1 MVSSEMLELHREWR
15 KVYYPCDNG
24 VHVMDPDGEFGGVTV
39 RNFPRADLTLFR
51 ELSSAGEGDDFDL
64 ICDFYE
70 RGELIEIAVIRRQDL
85 ALIERRLA
93 VKGGDH
99 E

>member
-1 MVSSEMLELHREWR
+1 MVSVEMRELHREWR

-39 RNFPRADLTLFR
+39 RNFPRADLSAFR

-64 ICDFYE
+64 VCDLFE
-70 RGELIEIAVIRRQDL
+70 DGELIDNVMIRRQDL

-93 VKGGDH
+93 AKGGEH